1 MKKRA
6 SWNKAKLK
14 QNGNRQINNI
24 IKSKQIS
31 FKVTCAWD
39 CFTTCKVIFIMYIYI
54 YIYIEM
60 CFNNKDK
67 CRTLHG
73 RCC

>member
-1 MKKRA
+1 M
-6 SWNKAKLK
+6 K

-31 FKVTCAWD
+31 FKVTRAWD

-54 YIYIEM
+54 L
-60 CFNNKDK
+60 K
-67 CRTLHG
+67 CVSITNISVEHYMEGVVR
-73 RCC
+73 